1 MRKIILDFDG
11 METREEVQEYLAEK
25 FEFPDYYGRNLDAL
39 YDCLTAELTEETGII
54 LRNRSAL
61 LENLAD
67 WARNHPPE
75 SFHAH
80 TTGLPQFSGRNA
92 SGTEDLSLTLTLRDP

>member
-39 YDCLTAELTEETGII
+39 FDCLTDISEDTCVGFFDSGEFNPVSGYLKRVARVMSDAEEANPRFCVIFGTREEKPGI
-54 LRNRSAL
+54 
-61 LENLAD
+61 
-67 WARNHPPE
+67 
-75 SFHAH
+75 
-80 TTGLPQFSGRNA
+80 
-92 SGTEDLSLTLTLRDP
+92 